1 MVRSIEGQ
9 GLSIIRYP
17 VSPGATDSPFI
28 FTTRAAIPGSGN
40 VAEPGFA
47 GVAPGKTEIMIDP
60 VSVCHQVST
69 IGQRFFP
76 IASKYHFHAAG
87 LIGSPTV
94 PSKRRLVSLCGV
106 IHSMPHAM
114 KARTAVAEL

>member
-1 MVRSIEGQ
+1 M
-9 GLSIIRYP
+9 IRYP
-17 VSPGATDSPFI
+17 VSPGATDSPFML
-28 FTTRAAIPGSGN
+28 TTRAAIPGSGS

-60 VSVCHQVST
+60 VSVCHHVST

-76 IASKYHFHAAG
+76 MASKYHFHAAG

-94 PSKRRLVSLCGV
+94 PSTRRLLMSCGL
-106 IHSMPHAM
+106 IHSMPQAM
-114 KARTAVAEL
+114 KARIPVAEL

>member
-1 MVRSIEGQ
+1 MVRSMEGH
-9 GLSIIRYP
+9 GLSIIRNP

-47 GVAPGKTEIMIDP
+47 GAAPGRTEIMIGH

-76 IASKYHFHAAG
+76 MASKYNFHAAG
-87 LIGSPTV
+87 LMGSPTV
-94 PSKRRLVSLCGV
+94 PRRRRLLMSCLL
-106 IHSMPHAM
+106 IHSIPQA
-114 KARTAVAEL
+114 

>member
-1 MVRSIEGQ
+1 MEGHGRSITK
-9 GLSIIRYP
+9 YP
-17 VSPGATDSPFI
+17 VSPGATASPFI
-28 FTTRAAIPGSGN
+28 FTTRAATPGSGS

-47 GVAPGKTEIMIDP
+47 GVAPGKTEIMIAP

-87 LIGSPTV
+87 LMDSPTV
-94 PSKRRLVSLCGV
+94 PSSRRLLRSCEL
-106 IHSMPHAM
+106 IQSIPQDIN
-114 KARTAVAEL
+114 ARTAVAEL